1 MAVAVTNKNLE
12 IDWQLSKECVRDRIE
27 TLLKTSQWSDCTFQV
42 GERTDFEV
50 FKAHKL
56 ILASCSPVF
65 EAMCFGPLAEKQCI
79 SIDDMEPDV
88 FRMLLEYI
96 YTDSIKLSSVEEA
109 GGVLYASKKYMLPH
123 LSRLCRN
130 YLLSNLRPSNVL
142 SIFEFAK
149 GIQETELL
157 DPCMEV
163 MCKYTEEVLQAP
175 CGHISPATIA
185 SLLDQKSLNMSE
197 LELFEAVLHWA
208 EAECQHL
215 GVQPTGTNRRAVLM
229 KAGALSKIRFL
240 VLSLQQF
247 AEGPECSGVLTAEE
261 ISALRDVISDIENNG
276 NVLSEKSG
284 SLSDV
289 NWNNSD
295 DGVSHTAKS
304 DNIIPNSNILMNEP
318 KSHEKIA
325 GLSLPSGMS
334 CCLHPRNHIAI
345 KQFYCARRFLK
356 TAVTVSGRLRLL
368 TKVQADRSITVIGVR
383 VFTRLI
389 PQREFAYAPAFPRD
403 YRENMEVCVLDYQGV
418 PLCRTVY
425 TDLVEYN
432 TLATVTLSEPVRFV
446 SGKEYSILLGLP
458 CSGARRH
465 EYPLSFMSQ
474 TEKTHG
480 IEFRFCDHADIDG
493 TGAFVRRLDMGFV
506 DAVVFSS

>member
-1 MAVAVTNKNLE
+1 
-12 IDWQLSKECVRDRIE
+12 
-27 TLLKTSQWSDCTFQV
+27 
-42 GERTDFEV
+42 
-50 FKAHKL
+50 
-56 ILASCSPVF
+56 
-65 EAMCFGPLAEKQCI
+65 
-79 SIDDMEPDV
+79 
-88 FRMLLEYI
+88 
-96 YTDSIKLSSVEEA
+96 
-109 GGVLYASKKYMLPH
+109 
-123 LSRLCRN
+123 
-130 YLLSNLRPSNVL
+130 
-142 SIFEFAK
+142 
-149 GIQETELL
+149 
-157 DPCMEV
+157 
-163 MCKYTEEVLQAP
+163 MCKYTEEALQAP
-175 CGHISPATIA
+175 CAHISSATLA
-185 SLLDQKSLNMSE
+185 SLLDQKSLNVSE
-197 LELFEAVLHWA
+197 LDLFEALLHWA
-208 EAECQHL
+208 EAECQRL
-215 GVQPTGTNRRAVLM
+215 ELQPTGTNRRAVLM

-247 AEGPECSGVLTAEE
+247 TEGPECSGVLTAEE
-261 ISALRDVISDIENNG
+261 ISALRDVISDLENNG
-276 NVLSEKSG
+276 NVLS
-284 SLSDV
+284 DIY
-289 NWNNSD
+289 WNNSD

-304 DNIIPNSNILMNEP
+304 DNIVPNSNMLMNEP
-318 KSHEKIA
+318 KSHEKSSR
-325 GLSLPSGMS
+325 LSLPNGMS
-334 CCLHPRNHIAI
+334 CCVHPRNRIAI

-368 TKVQADRSITVIGVR
+368 TKVQADRSVTVIGVR

-446 SGKEYSILLGLP
+446 SGKEYSILLVLP
-458 CSGARRH
+458 CSGARTH

-506 DAVVFSS
+506 DAIVFSS

>member
-1 MAVAVTNKNLE
+1 MAVAMPNENLQA
-12 IDWQLSKECVRDRIE
+12 DWQLSKECVRDRIQ

-42 GERTDFEV
+42 GERTDFV
-50 FKAHKL
+50 IFKAHKL

-79 SIDDMEPDV
+79 SVDDLEPDV
-88 FRMLLEYI
+88 FRILLEYI

-123 LSRLCRN
+123 LSRLCRS
-130 YLLSNLRPSNVL
+130 YLLTNLRPSNVL
-142 SIFEFAK
+142 SIFDFAE
-149 GIQETELL
+149 GIQDTELL
-157 DPCMEV
+157 EPCMEV

-175 CGHISPATIA
+175 CDHFSPSTLT
-185 SLLDQKSLNMSE
+185 SLLDQKALNMSE
-197 LELFEAVLHWA
+197 FELFEAVMHWA
-208 EAECQHL
+208 DAECQQL
-215 GVQPTGTNRRAVLM
+215 GLQPTGANRRAVLM

-276 NVLSEKSG
+276 NVSSASND
-284 SLSDV
+284 SLSDITFD
-289 NWNNSD
+289 NGISD
-295 DGVSHTAKS
+295 TAKS
-304 DNIIPNSNILMNEP
+304 ESTISSDKSLMNEP
-318 KSHEKIA
+318 KFHAKSTLH
-325 GLSLPSGMS
+325 LSLPDGISS
-334 CCLHPRNHIAI
+334 ILYPRDRIFI
-345 KQFYCARRFLK
+345 KQFYCTRQFLK

-368 TKVQADRSITVIGVR
+368 TKVQADRNIMVTGVR
-383 VFTRLI
+383 VFTRLV
-389 PQREFAYAPAFPRD
+389 PQREFVYAPTFPRD
-403 YRENMEVCVLDYQGV
+403 YRENMEVCVLDCQGAL
-418 PLCRTVY
+418 LCRTVC
-425 TDLVEYN
+425 TDTVEYN

-446 SGKEYSILLGLP
+446 SGKEYSILLVLP
-458 CSGARRH
+458 CNGGRTH

-506 DAVVFSS
+506 NAVVFSI